1 MAGRWAGTP
10 EPTAIPV
17 IGTNGVE
24 FQIIDYARL
33 TTDSRI
39 DIQPG
44 EGTALD
50 IAAKFDDEPE
60 CYGWSNEA
68 YFVRTPWRNP
78 SWKLDKGR
86 YRVRAVV
93 ISGGHKYSFEA
104 RLINDVSRTD
114 FRLE

>member
-10 EPTAIPV
+10 EPTAIPI
-17 IGTNGVE
+17 IGPSGVE
-24 FQIIDYARL
+24 FQIIDYARM

-39 DIQPG
+39 DIQSG

-50 IAAKFDDEPE
+50 VAVRFDDEIA

-78 SWKLDKGR
+78 KWELDKGR
-86 YRVRAVV
+86 YLVRAVV
-93 ISGGHKYSFEA
+93 ISAGQRYPFEA
-104 RLINDVSRTD
+104 RLINDVSRAD